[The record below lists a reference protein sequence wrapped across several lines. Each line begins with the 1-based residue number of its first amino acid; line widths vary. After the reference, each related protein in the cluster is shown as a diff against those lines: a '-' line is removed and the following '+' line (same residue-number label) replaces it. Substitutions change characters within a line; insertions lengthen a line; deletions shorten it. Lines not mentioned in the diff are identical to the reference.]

1 MLQYRELQEEENLIR
16 NQTKELIKS
25 CDSSCKVKPCLEQV
39 YSLYSFQE
47 YINIYLSIHNT
58 KSFLNMH
65 FNPLICF
72 LKKNFFVVQ
81 FSKITFF
88 STKKYFFLI
97 KIYIYLIRISKRF
110 KWIHYAQG
118 TRLFRHSFKCVN
130 LIYSKRGAK
139 RQKFSIQ

>member
-72 LKKNFFVVQ
+72 LKKKLFLW
-81 FSKITFF
+81 FSFLKLLF
-88 STKKYFFLI
+88 SPQKKYFFLI
-97 KIYIYLIRISKRF
+97 KINIYLIYILSGFLNGSNGFTMLKELDSLD
-110 KWIHYAQG
+110 IH
-118 TRLFRHSFKCVN
+118 SNV
-130 LIYSKRGAK
+130 LI
-139 RQKFSIQ
+139 